1 MSGPDFNRIRRKLL
15 FWYDRNR
22 RDLPWRKTRRPY
34 AIWVAETMLQQ
45 TQVQTVLPYYRRF
58 LKSFPS
64 LRALNCATLENV
76 LSHWSGLGYY
86 RRAENLKKAAR
97 IIMRSHSGR
106 IPADYAQLLALP
118 GIGAYTAGALM
129 SIAFNKPYA
138 ALDGNAR
145 RVVSRLFGLSEKRIE
160 RVATALVAPE
170 RPGDFNQAIM
180 DLGATICLPRAP
192 KCAACPLSS
201 FCVARLQWS
210 RRKLKPVSVK
220 RSVRTEWPLVLIVN
234 DGRLILRRRSAGGLL
249 GGLWEVPGGEKKP
262 KESLGDALDRHLG
275 ELRKH
280 TRLMVPVGELRH
292 SITYRRIVAPVFR
305 AVLDRD
311 LFLPSSRWRWVPIS
325 TLGRYPISSLS
336 LKAARF
342 LFDEELSC

>member
-1 MSGPDFNRIRRKLL
+1 MSDPDFNQIRRKLL
-15 FWYDRNR
+15 RWYDRNR
-22 RDLPWRKTRRPY
+22 RELPWRKRRRPY

-64 LRALNCATLENV
+64 LRALDRAPLENV

-97 IIMRSHSGR
+97 IVMRRHNGR
-106 IPADYAQLLALP
+106 IPADYTQLLALP
-118 GIGAYTAGALM
+118 GIGSYTAGALM

-145 RVVSRLFGLSEKRIE
+145 RVISRLLGLSEKRIE
-160 RVATALVAPE
+160 QPAAALVAPE

-180 DLGATICLPRAP
+180 DLGATVCSPRAP
-192 KCAACPLSS
+192 SCEACPLSLL
-201 FCVARLQWS
+201 CVAHLQWS
-210 RRKLKPVSVK
+210 RRKFKPGSVK
-220 RSVRTEWPLVLIVN
+220 RSIKTEWPLVLIVN
-234 DGRLILRRRSAGGLL
+234 KGRLLLRRRPAGGLL
-249 GGLWEVPGGEKKP
+249 GGLWEVPGGEKKAE
-262 KESLGDALDRHLG
+262 ESLGEALDRHLG
-275 ELRKH
+275 KLRQYA
-280 TRLMVPVGELRH
+280 RSIVPVGEIRH

-305 AVLDRD
+305 AAIDRA
-311 LFLPSSRWRWVPIS
+311 LPLTGSRCRWVSIS
-325 TLGRYPISSLS
+325 MLGCHPLSSLS

-342 LFDEELSC
+342 LFHEKVSS